1 MDLLAQPLATTE
13 FIVVD
18 TETNGRAG
26 DACELTEVGAVLV
39 GGGELHDRWETLVGG
54 VAPLSRSIQR
64 FTQISQA
71 MVDEAPAADAILPD
85 LADADRRAAGA
96 GARRP
101 QRRVRPPRPA
111 PGLRA
116 LGPRV
121 ARSADAV
128 HRRAGAPLRAARAP
142 APARRARRLA
152 RHRGRHDA
160 PRARRRGDVR
170 ARVLRAVRPAVRERR
185 DGRRRAR
192 GAGSGRRAARARR
205 APGAPSRAASI
216 KRHVPDSLDFAAL
229 PDEPGVYIFRN
240 AAGPGALR
248 RQVGRAAHARAGALP
263 RGRARRR
270 PDWSAQ
276 AALVDHR
283 TTSSELGALVLEN
296 RLIREL
302 RPPGNVVHKHDD
314 TFVYLRCRLDIA
326 YPVLE
331 VAREPAAGR
340 SVTIG
345 PLRSRAAAVEL
356 KEQLDSLFG
365 LRHCGRKLRL
375 RPWPSAY
382 GQMGRC
388 MSPCLNDL
396 DPNLY
401 RRKLDEAL
409 ALFGG
414 SGDGGAALLAH
425 IDAQMR
431 AAAAEQRYERA
442 AWLRRRRERI
452 AALVR
457 ALDGNLQATHTR
469 PRLVLAPASARRRG
483 AATRS
488 GSPTGGWWTGARR
501 GDLDEDRL
509 RAHAARG
516 RAPRRDDGL
525 PAGHRGRRGA
535 HRADVAG
542 RPRGAGAGARP
553 AARARRAAGVRQSL
567 TANGSS
573 TTSAVAPPAT
583 STVSPGTASR
593 RTSASAI
600 GPNVGETSEL
610 VSVPTTRS
618 PRCSSAPAATGSDS
632 LQAAQMAVGLAA
644 VEEPRHRLLAD
655 VAALREAHGAGV
667 EPGLLG
673 DRRVVDVDA
682 VARPAALDAEDLG
695 GVLGDGR
702 GAGGERARRARP
714 RWRRPRRARRC
725 RRPWR

>member
-1 MDLLAQPLATTE
+1 MMQSPVHDVLALGEPARMDLLAQPLATTE

-26 DACELTEVGAVLV
+26 EDCELTEVGAVLV

-85 LADADRRAAGA
+85 LAALIGAPPVRVLVAHNAAFDRRVLRQAFERSGLLWPDPPTLCTVAL
-96 GARRP
+96 ARRFAPLVRQRRLAALADSLGIEVVTTHRALADAETCARVFCALFGRLCANAATVGDALEALAGP
-101 QRRVRPPRPA
+101 QRRPRP
-111 PGLRA
+111 
-116 LGPRV
+116 
-121 ARSADAV
+121 
-128 HRRAGAPLRAARAP
+128 
-142 APARRARRLA
+142 
-152 RHRGRHDA
+152 
-160 PRARRRGDVR
+160 PRARRTVEGGV
-170 ARVLRAVRPAVRERR
+170 
-185 DGRRRAR
+185 
-192 GAGSGRRAARARR
+192 
-205 APGAPSRAASI
+205 I
-216 KRHVPDSLDFAAL
+216 KRHVPDSLDFASL

-240 AAGPGALR
+240 AAGQVLYVGKSVALR
-248 RQVGRAAHARAGALP
+248 TRARAHFHAAA
-263 RGRARRR
+263 RGEGRTG
-270 PDWSAQ
+270 WTAQ

-283 TTSSELGALVLEN
+283 ATNSELGALVLEH

-326 YPVLE
+326 YPVIE

-457 ALDGNLQATHTR
+457 ALDGTLQATHTR
-469 PRLVLAPASARRRG
+469 PRLVLAPHPRDHRRCDAFWLAEGRIVDWGPPIGDLLERTRSAAARRVE
-483 AATRS
+483 T
-488 GSPTGGWWTGARR
+488 TVC
-501 GDLDEDRL
+501 
-509 RAHAARG
+509 
-516 RAPRRDDGL
+516 L
-525 PAGHRGRRGA
+525 PATEVAEARIVQTWLAGHE
-535 HRADVAG
+535 
-542 RPRGAGAGARP
+542 
-553 AARARRAAGVRQSL
+553 ARAL
-567 TANGSS
+567 ELDPLPEP
-573 TTSAVAPPAT
+573 AV
-583 STVSPGTASR
+583 
-593 RTSASAI
+593 
-600 GPNVGETSEL
+600 
-610 VSVPTTRS
+610 
-618 PRCSSAPAATGSDS
+618 
-632 LQAAQMAVGLAA
+632 LQAFVS
-644 VEEPRHRLLAD
+644 R
-655 VAALREAHGAGV
+655 
-667 EPGLLG
+667 
-673 DRRVVDVDA
+673 
-682 VARPAALDAEDLG
+682 
-695 GVLGDGR
+695 
-702 GAGGERARRARP
+702 
-714 RWRRPRRARRC
+714 
-725 RRPWR
+725 